1 MRGSKSAEGHSS
13 AGTKSF
19 KSLFRHIRYLFFIS
33 FAITAGSGLVSCD
46 SEDDGMGKNAGRLQV
61 HLAADTASLQK
72 GTVHPLTKAGAG
84 EFDKFLWTDDYK
96 VHITQDDTV
105 IVKSFE
111 RYDQMPA
118 EVFLKEGAYKL
129 VAFKGEN
136 LPAAFENPYFEG
148 SVDFQIKQNMS
159 TPLEVTCTLANAR
172 ITTEFAGDFK
182 DIYVDHTVLL
192 STPYTTEDFKIAKEE
207 ERPAYIQVS
216 EKGTEMAIGI
226 SLRKA
231 DEETAK
237 TYYVPTTLKLQRRQ
251 NIRLIFK
258 AEGSDPSV
266 QGIGLTVVLDDEM
279 EEMTFTTEIPD
290 FMWQQFD
297 KPTLTP
303 AEFKAGDKFEFK
315 SGLFTQN
322 PYIGIN
328 MPGGIGSLQIKY
340 WREGEEEEEAAL
352 YDLATEEGRQA
363 ALDKHYTWTVGKE
376 TDINMAGQKTAVL
389 YLQQGLNSLLS
400 GDDATLIYH
409 FEVYGTD
416 ATGKANASNVLTFD
430 ADVLPA
436 EAPQILATP
445 GETAFEIVEGDELT
459 ADWKLTF
466 SATGLIDADETK
478 VVINDG
484 TSDRIYPFMK
494 DDGNELKLNFDAETE
509 ITNAANATVTFPK
522 SFTTR
527 LTAPATGSKVYTFT
541 FYLKDKKEKEY
552 VLSKTVTV
560 HAPVF
565 SLETTSDDAFARRI
579 VFRAATSDREDHKHL
594 SFQYRPQG
602 GLNWSSAGLSGM
614 KPAAEAIDG
623 GGFHYVDTLKGL
635 TPEAA
640 YSVRAVYNANTPY
653 VRYSEERMVTTERE
667 QGFRNG
673 KLTDPLDNWS
683 IEPDKNGSSAPG
695 YNEEI
700 LVGFFGVKL
709 KDPWRCWEVWEV
721 GTNDQPSD
729 WNTLNKKT
737 TANGGYNTGSVTAFG
752 DRTWTRYV
760 ANSGTM
766 QAEGVSGSAALVRTV
781 GWGSATSAAG
791 SGSIIGHS
799 TAGEL
804 YLGIYDNG
812 PQYGID
818 FTSRPTGFSFQ
829 YKYTNPMRG
838 SDTFVAEIVV
848 VDENKEK
855 VIQQFTCPTV
865 TSKWI
870 EQTVYIDYPMKFT
883 KATQMYIR
891 FVSGS
896 GKEDDYKYADFPIQA
911 SNTNLSN
918 GEYTGSHLYIDNVT
932 LIYE

>member
-13 AGTKSF
+13 ARTKSL
-19 KSLFRHIRYLFFIS
+19 KNLFGHILYLFFIS
-33 FAITAGSGLVSCD
+33 FAITGGLGLVSCD
-46 SEDDGMGKNAGRLQV
+46 SEDDGMGKNAGKLQV

-72 GTVHPLTKAGAG
+72 GTVHPLTKVGAG

-96 VHITQDDTV
+96 VHITKDDTV

-118 EVFLKEGAYKL
+118 EVSLKEGAYKL

-207 ERPAYIQVS
+207 ERPVYMQVA

-303 AEFKAGDKFEFK
+303 TEFKAGDKFEFK

-340 WREGEEEEEAAL
+340 WREGEEEEEAIL
-352 YDLATEEGRQA
+352 YDLTSEEGRQA
-363 ALDKHYTWTVGKE
+363 ALDKHYTWTVGE
-376 TDINMAGQKTAVL
+376 ESDINMAGQKTAVL
-389 YLQQGLNSLLS
+389 YLKQGLNSLPS
-400 GDDATLIYH
+400 DDDATLTYH

-416 ATGKANASNVLTFD
+416 ATGKANASNILAFD
-430 ADVLPA
+430 ANVLPA
-436 EAPQILATP
+436 EAPQILVTP

-459 ADWKLTF
+459 ADWKFTF
-466 SATGLIDADETK
+466 LATGLIDEDETK
-478 VVINDG
+478 LVVNDG
-484 TSDRIYPFMK
+484 TSDRIYPFMQ
-494 DDGNELKLNFDAETE
+494 DDGNELKMNFGAETQ
-509 ITNAANATVTFPK
+509 ITGDAYATVTFPK

-541 FYLKDKKEKEY
+541 FCLKDQKEKEY

-560 HAPVF
+560 YAPVF

-653 VRYSEERMVTTERE
+653 VRYSEERTVTTERE

-673 KLTDPLDNWS
+673 KLTDPLDDWS
-683 IEPDKNGSSAPG
+683 IEPDANGSSARG
-695 YNEEI
+695 YDVAKTFGNMEE
-700 LVGFFGVKL
+700 
-709 KDPWRCWEVWEV
+709 PWRCWEVWRPWSESV
-721 GTNDQPSD
+721 ATD

-737 TANGGYNTGSVTAFG
+737 TSDGGYNKGSVIKISGT
-752 DRTWTRYV
+752 REWTRYV
-760 ANSGTM
+760 ANSGTI
-766 QAEGVSGSAALVRTV
+766 QTEGVTGSAALLRTV
-781 GWGSATSAAG
+781 GWGAGNTASGAA
-791 SGSIIGHS
+791 SSIKY
-799 TAGEL
+799 ANPGEL
-804 YLGIYDNG
+804 YLGTYAG
-812 PQYGID
+812 SPVYGIE
-818 FTSRPTGFSFQ
+818 FASRPSGFSFD
-829 YKYTNPMRG
+829 YKYQQPMKG
-838 SDTFVAEIVV
+838 SDEFTAEIILW
-848 VDENKEK
+848 DENGKEFK
-855 VIQQFTCPTV
+855 QKFSSSDV
-865 TSKWI
+865 TSEW
-870 EQTVYIDYPMKFT
+870 QSVFVHLSYPQGAA
-883 KATQMYIR
+883 KAKKMAIR
-891 FVSGS
+891 FISGQ
-896 GKEDDYKYADFPIQA
+896 ERTYKYADFPVQA
-911 SNTNLSN
+911 PGANLTN